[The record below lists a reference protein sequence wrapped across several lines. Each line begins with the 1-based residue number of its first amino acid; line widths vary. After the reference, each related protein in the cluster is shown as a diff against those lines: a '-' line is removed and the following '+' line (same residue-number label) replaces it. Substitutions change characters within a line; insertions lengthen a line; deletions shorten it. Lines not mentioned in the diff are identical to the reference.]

1 MSSYSAL
8 DNSSHSISYGG
19 IDIRG
24 INDSNDND
32 INLDDGSGDDSDGY
46 NGNNDG
52 GDCGNNGNGNN
63 GDDGGDGSNGY
74 NDDENESDGGNGDDK
89 SEDSIG
95 GNCGYVTKSKVH
107 WKSVDGAFT
116 KQRRLHLV
124 KDRDGLDH
132 CPVTGCEHP
141 GFASQRGCRKHVK
154 IKHGWYYYFDEKPNV
169 SIDLFDTSPSAA
181 NGTNEKASRTVPGC
195 FTDN

>member
-1 MSSYSAL
+1 MFAQ
-8 DNSSHSISYGG
+8 
-19 IDIRG
+19 R
-24 INDSNDND
+24 
-32 INLDDGSGDDSDGY
+32 
-46 NGNNDG
+46 
-52 GDCGNNGNGNN
+52 
-63 GDDGGDGSNGY
+63 
-74 NDDENESDGGNGDDK
+74 
-89 SEDSIG
+89 
-95 GNCGYVTKSKVH
+95 KSKVD

-154 IKHGWYYYFDEKPNV
+154 IKHGWYYYFDEKPNI

-181 NGTNEKASRTVPGC
+181 NGSNEKGSRTVPGC
-195 FTDN
+195 STDNEFARSFSQWLQSSCGGGKSPKQSDISVTRALKFVKFCC